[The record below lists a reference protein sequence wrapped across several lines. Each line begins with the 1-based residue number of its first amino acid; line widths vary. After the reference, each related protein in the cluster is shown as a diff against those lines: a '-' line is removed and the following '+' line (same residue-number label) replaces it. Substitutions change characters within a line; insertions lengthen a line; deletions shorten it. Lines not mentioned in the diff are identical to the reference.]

1 MASVSVVPALIDAL
15 VAQATAAVGLTG
27 AEATV
32 YDGVGNADIAGD
44 YLMIG
49 VDDPDGPDWARS
61 ASVTRDFETVGGGA
75 YNDIDEEGDIACVAL
90 SWNGSTDQKSVRD
103 AVYAIAEA
111 LAGVCRTNPTLG
123 IDRLLWA
130 LYGGRSDLLQVQNE
144 NGVLARLE
152 FQIHFRAL
160 I

>member
-15 VAQATAAVGLTG
+15 VAQATSAVTG
-27 AEATV
+27 ATV
-32 YDGVGNADIAGD
+32 YDGIGVSEEEGD

-49 VDDPDGPDWARS
+49 VDDPEGPDWARS
-61 ASVTRDFETVGGGA
+61 ASVARDWETVGLQ
-75 YNDIDEEGDIACVAL
+75 NDIDEEGDIACAAL
-90 SWNGSTDQKSVRD
+90 SWNGDGNAKAARD

-123 IDRLLWA
+123 IPRLLWV
-130 LYGGRSDLLQVQNE
+130 LYGGQSDLQQVQNQH
-144 NGVLARLE
+144 GALARLE